1 MKNKL
6 GSEQIAKFLEAGWM
20 MRLLV
25 AALALYFILAVLM
38 GIYWD
43 NEPEPFVVTNVAAE
57 HAKLH
62 NRELS
67 EGYTISVALM
77 TVAETLLDKSGG
89 YISNDVFP
97 PGLWL
102 DNISNWEFG
111 VLVQVRD
118 LSRAMRK
125 DFSRSQ
131 SQSAEDIDL
140 AISEPQFHFDNSS
153 WGLPD
158 TEGEYRRAIEKLNN
172 YTLRLN
178 DESNGGAKFYAR
190 ADNLRQWLKDVE
202 TRLGSLSQRLSASVE
217 QTRLFKKAGKENDAP
232 VETTDWM
239 KIDDIFYE
247 TRGTTW
253 ALIHFL
259 KAIEVDFAD
268 VLNQKNAAESMAQII
283 DELEATQAGVWTPVI
298 LNGEGFG
305 FTANHSLIMV
315 SYIAQ
320 ANAAIIDL
328 RTLLSQG

>member
-1 MKNKL
+1 MKKV
-6 GSEQIAKFLEAGWM
+6 SEKFENFLEAGWM
-20 MRLLV
+20 MRAFILLLSV
-25 AALALYFILAVLM
+25 YFISAVVL

-43 NEPEPFVVTNVAAE
+43 SEPEPFVVSVVAEE
-57 HAKLH
+57 HQKQ
-62 NRELS
+62 NQKPNS
-67 EGYTISVALM
+67 PGYAMSVTLM
-77 TVAETLLDKSGG
+77 TVADSLLNKNGG
-89 YISNDVFP
+89 YITNDIFP
-97 PGLWL
+97 PGVWL
-102 DNISNWEFG
+102 DNIANWEFG

-131 SQSAEDIDL
+131 SQSSEDVDL
-140 AISEPQFHFDNSS
+140 SISEPQFHFDNNS

-158 TEGEYRRAIEKLNN
+158 SEGEYARAIRKLNS
-172 YTLRLN
+172 YILRL
-178 DESNGGAKFYAR
+178 DSEESDRSKFYPR

-217 QTRLFKKAGKENDAP
+217 QSRIAKHANKNEMPAD
-232 VETTDWM
+232 ETTSWM

-247 TRGTTW
+247 TRGTAW
-253 ALIHFL
+253 ALLHFFR
-259 KAIEVDFAD
+259 AIEVDFHD
-268 VLNQKNAAESMAQII
+268 VLVQKNAKESLSQII
-283 DELEATQAGVWTPVI
+283 EELEATQADVSTPII

-328 RTLLSQG
+328 RSLLSDG